1 MNVTMLLCDAAQVA
15 DGKLYILGGGWS
27 MTGPDP
33 VPSAVALK
41 IDVDWHEAELA
52 HHWEL
57 FLEDAD
63 GQPVLVD
70 TPDGAQPVEVR
81 GEFTVTHPPGVPE
94 GSPNDVALAINLGP
108 IPLNPASRYAWRL
121 MIDGEALPGASVGFT
136 TRPRPQAPEA

>member
-1 MNVTMLLCDAAQVA
+1 MLLCDAAQVA

-41 IDVDWHEAELA
+41 IDVDWGEAGSP

-63 GQPVLVD
+63 GRPVLID

-81 GEFTVTHPPGVPE
+81 GEFTVSHPPGVPE
-94 GSPNDVALAINLGP
+94 GSPIDVALAVNLGP
-108 IPLNPASRYAWRL
+108 IPLEAGTRFAWRL
-121 MIDGEALPGASVGFT
+121 VIDGDALPGATLGFT
-136 TRPRPQAPEA
+136 TRPRVPQT

>member
-1 MNVTMLLCDAAQVA
+1 MLLCDAAQVA

-41 IDVDWHEAELA
+41 VDVDWNEAGQP

-63 GQPVLVD
+63 GRPVMVD

-81 GEFTVTHPPGVPE
+81 GEFTVSQPAGVPE
-94 GSPNDVALAINLGP
+94 GSPIDVALAVNMGP
-108 IPLNPASRYAWRL
+108 IPLRPGTRFTWRL
-121 MIDGEALPGASVGFT
+121 VVDGEALPGASLGFT
-136 TRPRPQAPEA
+136 TRPVPDEG